1 MTVRRQRP
9 NWHWIFLASILALGL
24 SATGWISW
32 QRMKVFEIAQRR
44 ADQPVGELLVSH
56 TVSQSFYSPSDGLY
70 QIDLPLGTYGHPV
83 TSDLILHLTTSPDAR
98 DDLATVQV
106 NGHEIENN
114 AYHSF
119 RFPRQRGI
127 AGRTLYFNLEAP
139 DASPGNAITPYRSNE
154 DAYQHGQAYYDGV
167 VASNDLAFAAHY
179 RLGPLDAA
187 RFVLHRLSEQRPCL
201 WGHPLFYV
209 ALIVV
214 HYALVSKL
222 FVFLQERKARPSTGE
237 EIHS

>member
-1 MTVRRQRP
+1 MTIRGQRP
-9 NWHWIFLASILALGL
+9 NWHWIFLASVLTLGL

-32 QRMKVFEIAQRR
+32 QRLKAFEIAQHR
-44 ADQPVGELLVSH
+44 ADQPMGEILASH

-70 QIDLPLGTYGHPV
+70 QIDLLFGTYGHPV
-83 TSDLILHLTTSPDAR
+83 ASDLILHLTTSPDAR

-119 RFPRQRGI
+119 HFPRQRGI
-127 AGRTLYFNLEAP
+127 AGRTLYFYLEAP
-139 DASPGNAITPYRSNE
+139 DASTGNAITPYHSNE
-154 DAYQHGQAYYDGV
+154 DVYQHGQAYYNGV
-167 VASNDLAFAAHY
+167 AASTDLAFAAHY

-214 HYALVSKL
+214 QYALVSKL
-222 FVFLQERKARPSTGE
+222 FAFLQKRQARTSTGE
-237 EIHS
+237 ETRS

>member
-1 MTVRRQRP
+1 MIVRRQRP
-9 NWHWIFLASILALGL
+9 NWHWIFLASILTLGL
-24 SATGWISW
+24 SAIGGISW
-32 QRMKVFEIAQRR
+32 QRIKVFEIAQRR
-44 ADQPVGELLVSH
+44 ADQPVGELLASH

-70 QIDLPLGTYGHPV
+70 QIDLLLGTYGHPV
-83 TSDLILHLTTSPDAR
+83 TSDLIWHLATSPDAR

-106 NGHEIENN
+106 NSREIENN

-127 AGRTLYFNLEAP
+127 AGRTLFFYLEAP

-154 DAYQHGQAYYDGV
+154 DVYQHGQAHYNGTAATD
-167 VASNDLAFAAHY
+167 DLAFVAHY
-179 RLGPLDAA
+179 RLGLLDAA

-209 ALIVV
+209 ILIVV
-214 HYALVSKL
+214 HYALVSRL
-222 FVFLQERKARPSTGE
+222 FVFLREHKARPGTGG